1 MGVNWGDCV
10 GGNVGSGGS
19 EQLWNEEVKKGR
31 RVLSWKGVFQSFLLT
46 VSLVD
51 FSLVAF

>member
-1 MGVNWGDCV
+1 MILLVV
-10 GGNVGSGGS
+10 TLVLVVEFS

-51 FSLVAF
+51 FSLLVF